1 MKDNWVSLLAL
12 LVSIIALML
21 SYRVIPV
28 DFKDYW
34 GFVLGVQSLL
44 VTILIGWQILNVF
57 EVKRQIEDFNET
69 ISKLKKENDNLI
81 HDKIS
86 DYDLTVSALFQQL
99 EGIRQFNSGHGK
111 DALAF
116 FMESLKLLNTASDK
130 TPIDGLVSYILGIK
144 SKKLYVSPISKED
157 IDVYLQIISDCT
169 SEKKTELLKY
179 IMSLPV
185 SKENDN

>member
-1 MKDNWVSLLAL
+1 MRNCWVSILAL
-12 LVSIIALML
+12 VMSVIALML
-21 SYRVIPV
+21 SYRVAPI

-69 ISKLKKENDNLI
+69 ISKLKKENENII

-116 FMESLKLLNTASDK
+116 FMKSLKLLNAASDK

-144 SKKLYVSPISKED
+144 SENPALRRADRRARFGNRRACFEAAFVD
-157 IDVYLQIISDCT
+157 GAQLRQNDCHCHA
-169 SEKKTELLKY
+169 
-179 IMSLPV
+179 
-185 SKENDN
+185 